1 MRACLLSLPVLLLG
15 LFTTAPPVVAQRLT
29 LGAVVGTSVTGDFH
43 AGTFNTGSYTVI
55 GGPYDG
61 QTVHDTIT
69 TSPTSRQFIVGP
81 KLELRLPWRLSV
93 EADALHRPVHQ
104 KTDDVTK
111 YSGGT
116 KTIYDFPES
125 TNATWEIP
133 VLVKYRFSDSNWHP
147 FLNAGPS
154 YRPVG
159 TGRNLSHVGIT
170 IGAGIEVQAWHVTL
184 SPQVRYT
191 HWKASYGFSEPVL
204 DQVEVFV
211 GIDQAVRSGS
221 WSSAFGHRFSG
232 GVIAGIGLGDDLPGV
247 GSPLDYI
254 SISPESNSTLY
265 GAMLEFQVHG
275 NIAVETDGIYRPL
288 HYTTSGLAEH
298 GIREAILTWEF
309 PILAKYKFRP
319 ARPICPFVELGP
331 SFRLSGNLHG
341 GEPSPY
347 GVTAGGGVEAHVSK
361 VNIGPTLR
369 YTRWAQG
376 AGIPVNRWGFLLG
389 VYF

>member
-43 AGTFNTGSYTVI
+43 AGPFDTGSYTVI

-104 KTDDVTK
+104 KTDDVAK

-116 KTIYDFPES
+116 RTIYDFPES

-191 HWKASYGFSEPVL
+191 HWKRPMGLANRSSTRWKSSLASTKP
-204 DQVEVFV
+204 
-211 GIDQAVRSGS
+211 
-221 WSSAFGHRFSG
+221 SA
-232 GVIAGIGLGDDLPGV
+232 PGV
-247 GSPLDYI
+247 GAAPSATGFPV
-254 SISPESNSTLY
+254 ES
-265 GAMLEFQVHG
+265 
-275 NIAVETDGIYRPL
+275 
-288 HYTTSGLAEH
+288 
-298 GIREAILTWEF
+298 
-309 PILAKYKFRP
+309 
-319 ARPICPFVELGP
+319 
-331 SFRLSGNLHG
+331 
-341 GEPSPY
+341 
-347 GVTAGGGVEAHVSK
+347 
-361 VNIGPTLR
+361 
-369 YTRWAQG
+369 
-376 AGIPVNRWGFLLG
+376 
-389 VYF
+389 